1 MNTYNLL
8 LPTLI
13 VAMLETTML
22 KLWHMSVFFLSRIW
36 VEKLLL
42 LDDWKVTRGCL
53 LFMTKELSPTNT
65 ASTTVWTYVNSSCWS
80 VYITWLEL
88 NCMININIVQ
98 GGSQDCMKGVARI
111 WYLILSVLRNLSCWS
126 SACELETWC
135 YIYSNQWSIIPVI
148 SLFEHDKRLFTTH
161 ATQYSAHFSICSLFK
176 NWS

>member
-1 MNTYNLL
+1 MHACSHKNFVDGSVWRKAYLMIYVMYAISLTDITVTQSILNVL
-8 LPTLI
+8 
-13 VAMLETTML
+13 TT
-22 KLWHMSVFFLSRIW
+22 
-36 VEKLLL
+36 
-42 LDDWKVTRGCL
+42 
-53 LFMTKELSPTNT
+53 
-65 ASTTVWTYVNSSCWS
+65 TTVWTYVNSSCWS

-148 SLFEHDKRLFTTH
+148 SLFEHR
-161 ATQYSAHFSICSLFK
+161 
-176 NWS
+176 